1 MTSAWV
7 GSDGMNFTRVA
18 LAALA
23 AWVAFVVVGSFV
35 HSAMLDGLYPRRP
48 GLGPGTVGQSIGF
61 AVVLLG
67 FLAFSYTYAKGYEG
81 GHGPVEGMRFGV
93 LVALMLVSF
102 AVVWAYVVVPIP
114 PPHAAALALH
124 YVVEFTA
131 YGMIVGAIYKPT
143 RRRSGRSVT

>member
-48 GLGPGTVGQSIGF
+48 GLGPGTVGQSTGF
-61 AVVLLG
+61 AVVLPHRVAHG
-67 FLAFSYTYAKGYEG
+67 LALLDETMGLSVASRATGQYGIAAQGAKGG
-81 GHGPVEGMRFGV
+81 WVRNRFWCDDQHLG
-93 LVALMLVSF
+93 LL
-102 AVVWAYVVVPIP
+102 
-114 PPHAAALALH
+114 LH
-124 YVVEFTA
+124 PTQTHLEDEPQNQTLSN
-131 YGMIVGAIYKPT
+131 MISKH
-143 RRRSGRSVT
+143 